1 MLTVDGVG
9 EDPGADVEDEVI
21 EAIEEAIE
29 EASDVINDVEVS
41 VDVCDVIGEAVV
53 DDAAS
58 LETDESDSVEEESV
72 VGGFDDAVVGD
83 AALVDT
89 DEGADVEG
97 TAVVDDTDEGEVP
110 GDADEGAVVE
120 LEGTSVAGVDDA
132 EDAVG
137 VDEGVLFNDVG
148 NAEEDDVMIVE
159 EPSDVDEE
167 GSVTG
172 VGEGTVVEAKVG
184 A

>member
-1 MLTVDGVG
+1 M
-9 EDPGADVEDEVI
+9 
-21 EAIEEAIE
+21 
-29 EASDVINDVEVS
+29 AS
-41 VDVCDVIGEAVV
+41 
-53 DDAAS
+53 
-58 LETDESDSVEEESV
+58 
-72 VGGFDDAVVGD
+72 
-83 AALVDT
+83 
-89 DEGADVEG
+89 
-97 TAVVDDTDEGEVP
+97 AVVDDTDEGEVP

-148 NAEEDDVMIVE
+148 NAEEEDVMIVE
-159 EPSDVDEE
+159 EPSDADEE